1 MFFCKN
7 KYNKTIS
14 KKSIRNEKKKL
25 KKMIFFLY
33 IYLVHNDKYKRNQI
47 NIIKIS

>member
-14 KKSIRNEKKKL
+14 KKCIRNEKKNSKEND
-25 KKMIFFLY
+25 FFY
-33 IYLVHNDKYKRNQI
+33 IYI
-47 NIIKIS
+47 WFIMTNIKEIK

>member
-14 KKSIRNEKKKL
+14 KKSIRNEKKNTKE
-25 KKMIFFLY
+25 
-33 IYLVHNDKYKRNQI
+33 NDKYKRNQI